1 MLGWLRLAAECA
13 SRPNLATNDGSSGTV
28 PGIYSGHLV
37 ETGDRTF
44 RLACYSIAPGVS
56 VRGSLRLTTYGPPL
70 AFQGLLTVGG
80 RSAAQG
86 SLGLVGGSLRGTLGG
101 KRVGG

>member
-1 MLGWLRLAAECA
+1 M
-13 SRPNLATNDGSSGTV
+13 
-28 PGIYSGHLV
+28 
-37 ETGDRTF
+37 
-44 RLACYSIAPGVS
+44 S